1 MNIIEEHYNKFNED
15 KRLQSRHGQVEHI
28 ITLKYIYEMIEVIKA
43 KRIKETGTINIPNSS
58 VSILDIGA
66 GTGAYSVPLA
76 MDGYDVS
83 AIELVKHNLTRM
95 KQKCDK
101 IKARQGNALNLKKYP
116 SDSFDIVLLFGPM
129 YHLFSM
135 EEKLQALAE
144 AKRVMKPDGI
154 LMVAYLMNDY
164 GIVMYALKE
173 GHLLDC
179 YNGYRLDEDFHCHSK
194 EEDLYDFVSV
204 DDINSMNEKQVLHRI
219 KLITPDGPANYIR
232 PVLKNMTD
240 QEFDIFVKYVE
251 SIAERQDMIGA
262 AAHTVDILQK

>member
-1 MNIIEEHYNKFNED
+1 MSKLDDYYNKFNED
-15 KRLQSRHGQVEHI
+15 KRLDSRHGNVEFVVSMS
-28 ITLKYIYEMIEVIKA
+28 YIHSYIKPGD
-43 KRIKETGTINIPNSS
+43 K
-58 VSILDIGA
+58 ILDLGA
-66 GTGAYSVPLA
+66 GTGRYSISLFNE
-76 MDGYDVS
+76 GYDVT
-83 AIELVKHNLTRM
+83 AVELVQHNLGRI
-95 KQKCDK
+95 KQKCPEM
-101 IKARQGNALNLKKYP
+101 KAYKGNALRLRRFED
-116 SDSFDIVLLFGPM
+116 DSFDAVIMFGPM
-129 YHLFSM
+129 YHLFSV

-164 GIVMYALKE
+164 GIVMYALKD

-204 DDINSMNEKQVLHRI
+204 DDINSMNEKQGLHRI